1 MIPTVTIYVGDNL
14 ATLRTI
20 PDKSVQCCVTS
31 PPYWGLRNYGVDGQ
45 IGLEPTIEKFM
56 ERLVDVFREV
66 RRVLRED
73 GVCWV
78 NMGDA
83 YNAAGRNGHGTR
95 IGYKQSSNRASASN
109 ADDCRPSV
117 PELKPKD
124 LIGQPWRLAFA
135 LQSDGWWLRQDI
147 IWHKPNPMPESVRD
161 RCTKAHE
168 YVFMLTKSERYFWDA
183 EAMKEAA
190 VSDHASGNGFAG
202 RQGGASHMPMTGGR
216 GTYEEWLP
224 GGKRNRRS
232 VWTIATEPYSEAHF
246 ATFPTE
252 LPRRCILA
260 STRPGDTVLD
270 PFGGSGTTGMVA
282 LELGRNAIL
291 CELNPEYADL
301 ARQRCNVT
309 PGLSLL

>member
-1 MIPTVTIYVGDNL
+1 MIPTVTINAGDNL
-14 ATLRTI
+14 TFLRKM
-20 PDKSVQCCVTS
+20 PNESVQCCVTS
-31 PPYWGLRNYGVDGQ
+31 PPYWGLRDYGVEGQ
-45 IGLEPTIEKFM
+45 IGLEPTLGEFL

-78 NMGDA
+78 NMGDGYA
-83 YNAAGRNGHGTR
+83 RQGGETDTTATTR
-95 IGYKQSSNRASASN
+95 TRELSHMASSQKRLTS
-109 ADDCRPSV
+109 P
-117 PELKPKD
+117 PEGLKPKD

-168 YVFMLTKSERYFWDA
+168 YVFMLTKAERYFWDA

-216 GTYEEWLP
+216 GTEEEWLP

-260 STRPGDTVLD
+260 SSRPGDTVLD

-282 LELGRNAIL
+282 LELGRNAVL
-291 CELNPEYADL
+291 CELNPQYAEL
-301 ARQRCNVT
+301 ARKRCNVT
-309 PGLSLL
+309 PGLSLM